1 MPSSSNSF
9 SLVNYPN
16 MSLNAIARKKQMAYI
31 LLLHHRCFILSPW
44 YWVRFWLIVAL
55 LVKIFPAVMEPKYHH
70 SV

>member
-1 MPSSSNSF
+1 
-9 SLVNYPN
+9 